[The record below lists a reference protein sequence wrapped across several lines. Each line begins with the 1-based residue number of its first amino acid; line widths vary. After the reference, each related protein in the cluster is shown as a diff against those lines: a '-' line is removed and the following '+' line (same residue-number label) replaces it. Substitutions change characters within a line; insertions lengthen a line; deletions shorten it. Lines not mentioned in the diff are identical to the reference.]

1 MDKSAI
7 KSFAVNSRIKLKEQ
21 IEQKAYTVGIT
32 KNEIKKPEV
41 YEDTFEING
50 NKFPKRTLKH
60 RESLVSKINELGG
73 FDQVIEKVAYTW
85 FNRLI
90 AIRFMEVNGYL
101 PSGVRVLSSTDIN
114 KSEPDIIREA
124 ANLDFENF
132 NLDLIYRLQDENNI
146 EELFKYLLI
155 KQCNELGKIIPEVFE
170 EIEDFTELLLP
181 DNLLQEGSIV
191 RDLVTSIAEDDW
203 KEQVEII
210 GWLYQYYI
218 SEKKDEVFEGLK
230 KNIKITKENIPA
242 ATQLFTPDWI
252 VKYMVEN
259 SLGRLWL
266 EGHPNQELKAQWK
279 YYLEEAEQ
287 EPEVQKQL
295 DEIREKNK
303 DLKPEDIK
311 FLDPC
316 MGSGHILVYAFEV
329 LYDIYKSAGYSE
341 RDIPKLILEK
351 NLYGLD
357 IDDRAAQLAYFA
369 VMMKARSYS
378 RRIFREKI
386 DLNICSIQ
394 ESNGFPK
401 EAIDFLVNPYETE
414 IEKRIYRDD
423 VEYLINV
430 FNDAKEYG
438 AILEVK
444 EINFRAIEKRIEE
457 IKNGGTN
464 DIFEWQYKNII
475 LEKIPGL
482 VRQAKIMSP
491 KYDVVCTN
499 PPYMGNKSMNDNLKN
514 YLENN
519 FNDSKTELYSTFIE
533 KCRFSTKKFGFTA
546 MITQQSWM
554 FLSFFE
560 KVRKNVINNTYINSL
575 IHLGSRAFEEIGGE
589 VVQSVAFVLN
599 NVNRKNINGQYVR
612 LVEFNN
618 AEGKE
623 IEFHNKDN
631 YFISNSIRF
640 EKLPGN
646 IIAYWCSN
654 NIIRA
659 FDSKM
664 ILGDIAKPRQGVK
677 TLDNDRFLK
686 LWFEVDINKCGFGIE
701 NIEKSIESKLKWFP
715 YNKGGSFRKWYG
727 NNEYMV
733 NWEND
738 GREMKAFAKY
748 KYKCY
753 TRTITNISYFF
764 KEGLTWSTISSG
776 SLSLRYFP
784 KGFLF
789 DSKGSSMYFN
799 DDILQDYILAL
810 MNCKVADLFLKILS
824 PTLDFNVGPISNIP
838 VVLDELQMLQIKH
851 IVDCNINISKNDWD
865 SFETSWEFKKHP
877 FLKHLQLGNNVKLS
891 DIYNIWKTETEDA
904 FRQLTLNEEVLN
916 RLFITIYGLQDE
928 LTPDV
933 NDKDIT
939 IRKADRVRDIK
950 SFISYAVGCI
960 LGRYSLDEEGLIY
973 AGGQFNPDRYKTFKV
988 DIDNVIPITD
998 DEYFE
1003 DDIVT
1008 RFINFVKITFSE
1020 ETLEENLDYIA
1031 DTLGKKANE
1040 TSRQTIRRYFL
1051 KDFYKDHLQIYQKR
1065 PIYWLFDSGK
1075 NDGFKAL
1082 IYMHRYDV
1090 GTVARVRTDYLHPLQ
1105 RKYEAEIARLDMSLD
1120 SPNTSTREKNEA
1132 RKKKE
1137 KIQKQII
1144 ECAQYDQV
1152 IAHVANQKIE
1162 IDLDDG
1168 VFVNYAKFQGVEV
1181 PQGEGKKSLKADLLA
1196 KI

>member
-1 MDKSAI
+1 MDKSSI

-21 IEQKAYTVGIT
+21 IEQKAYNVGIT

-41 YEDTFEING
+41 YEDTFEVNG

-60 RESLVSKINELGG
+60 RESLVSKINELG
-73 FDQVIEKVAYTW
+73 FDQVIEKVAYIW

-90 AIRFMEVNGYL
+90 AIRFMEVNEYL
-101 PSGVRVLSSTDIN
+101 PSGVRVLSSTDSN

-124 ANLDFENF
+124 ANLDFENL

-146 EELFKYLLI
+146 EGLFKYLLI
-155 KQCNELGKIIPEVFE
+155 KQCNELGRIMPEVFE

-266 EGHPNQELKAQWK
+266 EGHPNEELKSKWK

-303 DLKPEDIK
+303 HLKPEDIK

-329 LYDIYKSAGYSE
+329 LYDIYKSAGYFE

-369 VMMKARSYS
+369 VMMKARSYN

-401 EAIDFLVNPYETE
+401 EAIDFLVNPKETE
-414 IEKRIYRDD
+414 IEKRVHRDD

-438 AILEVK
+438 SILEVK
-444 EINFRAIEKRIEE
+444 EIDFDKIEGRVEE
-457 IKNGGTN
+457 IKNGYTS
-464 DIFEWQYKNII
+464 DIFEWQYKNVI
-475 LEKIPGL
+475 LEKIPAL
-482 VRQAKIMSP
+482 IKQAKAISQ
-491 KYDVVCTN
+491 KYDIVSTN
-499 PPYMGNKSMNDNLKN
+499 PPYMGLKGMSEKLKN
-514 YLENN
+514 HLEKK
-519 FNDSKTELYSTFIE
+519 FKKSKLDMFAVFIE
-533 KCRFSTKKFGFTA
+533 RAWSYTKRYGYVS
-546 MITQQSWM
+546 MITRESWM
-554 FLSFFE
+554 FLTSYE
-560 KVRKNVINNTYINSL
+560 KLRQNVIGNKSIVNLVYMPYDGKGRTS
-575 IHLGSRAFEEIGGE
+575 IGMSFGT
-589 VVQSVAFVLN
+589 VAFVMLN
-599 NVNRKNINGQYVR
+599 TKIENLIGTYNCIRYFEIDENGSPFKFPVKNDRHKCVS
-612 LVEFNN
+612 
-618 AEGKE
+618 
-623 IEFHNKDN
+623 IEDLK
-631 YFISNSIRF
+631 SI
-640 EKLPGN
+640 PGVP
-646 IIAYWCSN
+646 IAYWINKSMMDKYKQYKKIQDYSDYSGAQNKTAN
-654 NIIRA
+654 NEKYIRKIWEISQA
-659 FDSKM
+659 DLDSRWIK
-664 ILGDIAKPRQGVK
+664 IAKG
-677 TLDNDRFLK
+677 
-686 LWFEVDINKCGFGIE
+686 GF
-701 NIEKSIESKLKWFP
+701 
-715 YNKGGSFRKWYG
+715 FRKWFGNIEDVIDWSEGAREYYRTNKTSCIMLDKYLFRQGITWTKVTSYNKPGFRYIDNKVLYETAAPTIHIEDNWKYFLGLLNSVIGEKFIKITKQTLNYQIFDIVNVPVCISDKYLSKVEELVSKCIAISEFGWNSYENSYG
-727 NNEYMV
+727 FKVHPIIHFMSDSSLEKSFDK
-733 NWEND
+733 W
-738 GREMKAFAKY
+738 REF
-748 KYKCY
+748 
-753 TRTITNISYFF
+753 TLEQFSQL
-764 KEGLTWSTISSG
+764 KELEEELNKIFIEI
-776 SLSLRYFP
+776 Y
-784 KGFLF
+784 
-789 DSKGSSMYFN
+789 
-799 DDILQDYILAL
+799 
-810 MNCKVADLFLKILS
+810 DLEEEL
-824 PTLDFNVGPISNIP
+824 NVQ
-838 VVLDELQMLQIKH
+838 VLDEDI
-851 IVDCNINISKNDWD
+851 
-865 SFETSWEFKKHP
+865 T
-877 FLKHLQLGNNVKLS
+877 LS
-891 DIYNIWKTETEDA
+891 LSNKE
-904 FRQLTLNEEVLN
+904 
-916 RLFITIYGLQDE
+916 
-928 LTPDV
+928 
-933 NDKDIT
+933 KDI
-939 IRKADRVRDIK
+939 R
-950 SFISYAVGCI
+950 SFISYAIGCM
-960 LGRYSLDEEGLIY
+960 LGRYSPDKEGLIY
-973 AGGQFNPDRYKTFKV
+973 AGGEFEPQKYKTFEV

-1008 RFINFVKITFSE
+1008 RFIDFVKITFSE

-1051 KDFYKDHLQIYQKR
+1051 KDFYKDHLQTYQKR

-1082 IYMHRYDV
+1082 IYMHRYDS
-1090 GTVARVRTDYLHPLQ
+1090 GTVARIRTDYLHPLQ
-1105 RKYEAEIARLDMSLD
+1105 RKYEAEINRLDMVLD
-1120 SPNTSTREKNEA
+1120 LPNASTREKNEA

-1137 KIQKQII
+1137 KIQKQIL
-1144 ECAQYDQV
+1144 ECVQYDQV

-1168 VFVNYAKFQGVEV
+1168 VVVNYAKFQGVEV
-1181 PQGEGKKSLKADLLA
+1181 PQGEGKKPFKADLLA